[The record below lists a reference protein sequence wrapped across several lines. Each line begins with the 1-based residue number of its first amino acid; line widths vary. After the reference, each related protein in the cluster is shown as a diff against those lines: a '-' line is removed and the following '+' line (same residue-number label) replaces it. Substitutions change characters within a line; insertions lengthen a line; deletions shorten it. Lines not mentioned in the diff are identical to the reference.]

1 MNSPVKDTETF
12 KIGHCGGTGSDYSF
26 YRVLLVLTKNS
37 FLKPA
42 LNVCKWLFK
51 QCHV

>member
-12 KIGHCGGTGSDYSF
+12 KIGYCGGTGSDYSF

-42 LNVCKWLFK
+42 LNVK